1 MRLLSRPR
9 VARARHAAEQ
19 EISMLPLH
27 IAVVVA
33 TATSPVRLADLLDEA
48 RKNNPELLS
57 AREQANAAAS
67 SVAPAGALDD
77 PMLMVQLW
85 NGPVDFST
93 VPIMVQLSQS
103 LPLGGKRAAR
113 RDAASGEAAAARAN
127 AMSKLRDIEA
137 AVGKAYFDLYLAD
150 RTQEADEEIEG
161 TLRSLIA
168 AASARIAAGKGE
180 QAEALRAQ
188 SELLKVQSD
197 REAVGARRVAAN
209 AKLVALLNRPPGSEI
224 GKTTEPGILDV
235 LPDEAPLRDRALGER
250 PEVAAAAGMV
260 AQTEAKLRLARAER
274 VPDINVFVGEM
285 HSFRMPGVSDFL
297 FVGIQGNLPIWGSS
311 KTGPRIAA
319 ATAQLSAAQ
328 ADAKALENRIVSE
341 VADAYAELRAERR
354 QVELHH
360 QLIPVARQALASAS
374 AAYASGKGNF
384 LMVLDSERDLL
395 MHELDLATHL
405 VMYERYLAELQRVA
419 GVDLG
424 LANAAESGI
433 RERHQ
438 P

>member
-1 MRLLSRPR
+1 
-9 VARARHAAEQ
+9 
-19 EISMLPLH
+19 MLPLH

-33 TATSPVRLADLLDEA
+33 TASSPVRLADLLDEA

-127 AMSKLRDIEA
+127 ALGKLRDIEA

-168 AASARIAAGKGE
+168 AASARMAAGRGE

-197 REAVGARRVAAN
+197 KEAVSARRVAAN
-209 AKLVALLNRPPGSEI
+209 AKLVALLNRPPGADI
-224 GKTTEPGILDV
+224 GKTTEPGIVDV
-235 LPDEAPLRDRALGER
+235 LPDEAVLRDRALGER

-260 AQTEAKLRLARAER
+260 AQAEAKLRLARAER
-274 VPDINVFVGEM
+274 VPDINVFVAEM

-297 FVGIQGNLPIWGSS
+297 FVGMQGNLPIWGGS
-311 KTGPRIAA
+311 KTGPRIA
-319 ATAQLSAAQ
+319 TANAQRSAAQ
-328 ADAKALENRIVSE
+328 ADAKALENRIVAE

-374 AAYASGKGNF
+374 AAYASGKGSF
-384 LMVLDSERDLL
+384 LMVLDTERDLL
-395 MHELDLATHL
+395 MHELDLAAHL
-405 VMYERYLAELQRVA
+405 ALYERHLAELQRVA
-419 GVDLG
+419 GIDLG
-424 LANAAESGI
+424 LANASESGI